1 MDTDDGFEI
10 GTFLPYLLNQAGEAA
25 GQEFQRYYKDRYGM
39 LRSEWRVLFHLGRF
53 GDLTARQIC
62 DRARLHK
69 TKTSRAVAALER
81 RRFLKR
87 AVMAQDRRQE
97 QLSLT
102 AAGQAA
108 YKDLA
113 GIAAAFDARL
123 MAQFSAQEQKTLRAC
138 LQRLM
143 AR

>member
-1 MDTDDGFEI
+1 MNTDDEFEI

-53 GDLTARQIC
+53 GALTAREIC

-69 TKTSRAVAALER
+69 TKTSRAVAALEA

-87 AVMAQDRRQE
+87 AVMVHDRRQE
-97 QLSLT
+97 QLTLS

-113 GIAAAFDARL
+113 AIAAQFDARL
-123 MAQFSAQEQKTLRAC
+123 MAQFSRTEAATLRRC

-143 AR
+143 DG